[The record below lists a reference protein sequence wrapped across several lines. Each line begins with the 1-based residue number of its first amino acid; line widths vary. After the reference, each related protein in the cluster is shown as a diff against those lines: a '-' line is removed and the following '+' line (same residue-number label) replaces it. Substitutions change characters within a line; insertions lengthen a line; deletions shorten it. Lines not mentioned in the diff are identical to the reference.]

1 MPIALPKQLT
11 AGQLEPVPE
20 LIQPYENFPKKISGP
35 TVWEADKFRARPDL
49 WQRSWTPEL
58 IAQLE
63 RAFDDFEASGKT
75 LPEINQVSPAQSRS
89 VRKQADVR

>member
-11 AGQLEPVPE
+11 AGQLEPVGD

-35 TVWEADKFRARPDL
+35 TVWAADEFRSRPDL
-49 WQRSWTPEL
+49 WQREWTPEL

-63 RAFDDFEASGKT
+63 RAFEEFEASGKT
-75 LPEINQVSPAQSRS
+75 LPEINRVSTGCIGY
-89 VRKQADVR
+89 V